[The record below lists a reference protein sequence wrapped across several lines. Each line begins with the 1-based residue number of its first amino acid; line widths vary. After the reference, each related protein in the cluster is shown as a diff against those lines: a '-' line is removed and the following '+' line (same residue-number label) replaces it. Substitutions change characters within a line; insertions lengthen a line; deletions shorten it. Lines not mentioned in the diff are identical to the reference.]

1 MEGKKTGQI
10 SSKIKKELTECEK
23 EKQQYLEGW
32 QRTKADFINYRKQEE
47 KGREQQ
53 VKKSQRFLLLE
64 ILPVAE
70 DLERLETASKE
81 QKTELESL
89 RRAIAQIRM
98 KMDQFLSKEGISKIK
113 SRGEEF
119 NPHLHEAVKQEKS
132 RYPKDKIIEEVA
144 PGYLHHGELLRPA
157 KVKVSG

>member
-1 MEGKKTGQI
+1 MEEKKISKI
-10 SSKIKKELTECEK
+10 SSKIKKELAECEK

-53 VKKSQRFLLLE
+53 VEKSQRSLLLE
-64 ILPVAE
+64 ILPIAE

-81 QKTELESL
+81 QKTGLESL
-89 RRAIAQIRM
+89 REAIAQIRA
-98 KMDQFLSKEGISKIK
+98 KMNEFLSTEGISRIK
-113 SRGEEF
+113 SQGEEF

-132 RYPKDKIIEEVA
+132 RYPKDKIIEEVS

>member
-1 MEGKKTGQI
+1 MEEKKISQI
-10 SSKIKKELTECEK
+10 PSKIKKKLTECEK
-23 EKQQYLEGW
+23 AKQEYLEGW

-47 KGREQQ
+47 KEKERQI
-53 VKKSQRFLLLE
+53 KKSQQSLLLE

-81 QKTELESL
+81 EKTELESL
-89 RRAIAQIRM
+89 QKAIAQIRA
-98 KMDQFLSKEGISKIK
+98 KMDRFLSTEGISRIK
-113 SRGEEF
+113 SQGEEF
-119 NPHLHEAVKQEKS
+119 DPHLHEAVKQEKS

-144 PGYLHHGELLRPA
+144 PGYLHHDELLRPA

>member
-1 MEGKKTGQI
+1 MEEKKIGQI
-10 SSKIKKELTECEK
+10 PSKIKKKLTECEK
-23 EKQQYLEGW
+23 GKQEYLEGW

-47 KGREQQ
+47 KEKERQI
-53 VKKSQRFLLLE
+53 KKSQQSLLLK

-70 DLERLETASKE
+70 DLERLEAASKE
-81 QKTELESL
+81 EKTELESL
-89 RRAIAQIRM
+89 QKAIAQIRA
-98 KMDQFLSKEGISKIK
+98 KMSGFLSTEGISRIK
-113 SRGEEF
+113 SQGEEF
-119 NPHLHEAVKQEKS
+119 DPHLHEAVKQEKS

>member
-1 MEGKKTGQI
+1 MEEKKISQI
-10 SSKIKKELTECEK
+10 SSKIKRKLTECEK

-32 QRTKADFINYRKQEE
+32 QRTKADFINYRKEEE
-47 KGREQQ
+47 KGRERQ
-53 VKKSQRFLLLE
+53 VKKSQQSLLLE

-81 QKTELESL
+81 QKTKLESL
-89 RRAIAQIRM
+89 RKAIAQIRA
-98 KMDQFLSKEGISKIK
+98 KMDKFLSTEGISRIK
-113 SRGEEF
+113 SQGEEF
-119 NPHLHEAVKQEKS
+119 NPQLHEAVKQEKS
-132 RYPKDKIIEEVA
+132 HYPKDKIIEEVS